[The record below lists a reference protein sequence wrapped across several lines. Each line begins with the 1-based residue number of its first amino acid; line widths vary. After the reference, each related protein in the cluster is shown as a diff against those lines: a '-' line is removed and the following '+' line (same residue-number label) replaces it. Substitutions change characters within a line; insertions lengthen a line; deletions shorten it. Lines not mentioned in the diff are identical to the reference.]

1 MFGVVGEWQSE
12 RDKEKNYINNKK
24 PNKIGTCAYFLQFQL
39 QLGSEHC
46 QL

>member
-12 RDKEKNYINNKK
+12 RDKEKNYINNKNQIK
-24 PNKIGTCAYFLQFQL
+24 LGLVLTFAVSTI
-39 QLGSEHC
+39 GSEHC